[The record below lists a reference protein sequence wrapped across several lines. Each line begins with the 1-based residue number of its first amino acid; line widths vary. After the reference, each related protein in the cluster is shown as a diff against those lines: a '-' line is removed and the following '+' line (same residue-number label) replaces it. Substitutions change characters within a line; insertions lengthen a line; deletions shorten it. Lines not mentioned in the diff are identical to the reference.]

1 MVVTVWPDKC
11 LDWTERR
18 PHLAGPVG
26 AQLFKR
32 WYERGWLER
41 DNYHLRLVK
50 VTALGQRSL
59 GQELGLT
66 FCDGATVDMRRYKRE
81 PISRLA
87 SEPRHRLSAFLSV
100 VKIYPR
106 LNVVAISQT

>member
-1 MVVTVWPDKC
+1 MGKEEGRKWFVRQGVNFQTIKPGRYGLARQC

-32 WYERGWLER
+32 WCERGWLER

-66 FCDGATVDMRRYKRE
+66 FCDGATVDG
-81 PISRLA
+81 
-87 SEPRHRLSAFLSV
+87 
-100 VKIYPR
+100 
-106 LNVVAISQT
+106 AISNR